1 MFDKTLYTKT
11 FAATLGLVVFGLF
24 LSYLYFGSVTVTDTI
39 GSVICAAIVAF
50 MAQLFIIMRRNE
62 NS

>member
-11 FAATLGLVVFGLF
+11 FAATLGLAVFGLF

>member
-1 MFDKTLYTKT
+1 MFDKSLYTKA
-11 FAATLGLVVFGLF
+11 FAVTLGLVVLGLF
-24 LSYLYFGSVTVTDTI
+24 LSYIYFGSVTITDTI

-50 MAQLFIIMRRNE
+50 MAQLFITMRRNE

>member
-1 MFDKTLYTKT
+1 MFNKSLYAKA
-11 FAATLGLVVFGLF
+11 FAVTLGLVVVGLF

-39 GSVICAAIVAF
+39 GSVISASIVAF
-50 MAQLFIIMRRNE
+50 MAQLFITMRRNE